1 MSGAERK
8 QKYFAKL
15 VRLFDEH
22 DRVLLVSADN
32 VRSSDMQGVRKALR
46 GKGTLLMGKNT
57 MIRKALRGHAANKP
71 ELEPLIPFIQGNIGF
86 IFTNDLQPN
95 EVIDLLQEYR
105 VAAPAKAGSIAPV
118 EVTLPAGPTGM
129 DPGKT
134 NFLQALNIASKI
146 VKGQVEI
153 VNNTT
158 LFTVGDKVGSSEATL
173 LQMLNIKPFT
183 YGMEVQTVYD
193 SGSIYGAELLKMTDD
208 DVVKAF
214 QAGVARVAAISL
226 AAGLPTIA
234 SLPHSIVRGYKNI
247 LAISIGTDYTIEQ
260 AAELKALLDDPEA
273 LAAAAAAAASASA
286 GASGDSGA
294 AAAEPEPEPE
304 EESDEDMGFGLF
316 D

>member
-71 ELEPLIPFIQGNIGF
+71 ELEALIPFIQGNIGF
-86 IFTNDLQPN
+86 IFTNDMQPN
-95 EVIDLLQEYR
+95 DVIDLLQEYR

-193 SGSIYGAELLKMTDD
+193 AGSIYGAELLKMTDD

>member
-86 IFTNDLQPN
+86 IFTNDMQPN
-95 EVIDLLQEYR
+95 DVIDLLQEYR

-193 SGSIYGAELLKMTDD
+193 AGSIYGAELLKMTDD

>member
-193 SGSIYGAELLKMTDD
+193 AGSIYGAELLKMTDD

>member
-86 IFTNDLQPN
+86 IFTNDMQPN
-95 EVIDLLQEYR
+95 DVIDLLQEYR
-105 VAAPAKAGSIAPV
+105 VAAPAKAGSVAPV

-158 LFTVGDKVGSSEATL
+158 LFTIGDKVGSSEATL